1 MTSSSTVAFCS
12 WNNLPLVLL
21 VVSLAMNNTFIALK
35 GTDKS
40 IQADSWSLSSR
51 ASDFRLNRLVIVWAK
66 EEMTLTFQK
75 RPGDC

>member
-12 WNNLPLVLL
+12 WNNLLLVLL

-35 GTDKS
+35 GTGKS

-51 ASDFRLNRLVIVWAK
+51 ASDFCLNRLVIVWPK

-75 RPGDC
+75 WPGDC